1 MREFKKV
8 NELFELYRMMS
19 GKKGITISD
28 QMVILAIVVGIIG
41 AGIVFILEEYSNT
54 PTEGPTEDNNTTFS
68 SSKYGFSFTYPSSW
82 ILENREGPSRMVV
95 QVQENSTNGL
105 SPKAQVQIAAG
116 GLGYP
121 PLDNLRNEIENSFKN
136 DENIKIISD
145 LKDITLQGS
154 QGVEVSYRVTSPQG
168 NMRVQMKILKREDS
182 DYVIYSLVE
191 ENSYDEFE
199 SELTQI
205 VGSFTF
211 LEK

>member
-1 MREFKKV
+1 MCG
-8 NELFELYRMMS
+8 MMK
-19 GKKGITISD
+19 GKKGITTSD
-28 QMVILAIVVGIIG
+28 RLVVLAIVVGIIG
-41 AGIVFILEEYSNT
+41 AGIVFVLEEYRYT
-54 PTEGPTEDNNTTFS
+54 PTEENESNNTFS

-82 ILENREGPSRMVV
+82 VLADNTERYSSKFVLVKENSSAGESKARV
-95 QVQENSTNGL
+95 QVVG
-105 SPKAQVQIAAG
+105 G

-121 PLDNLRNEIENSFKN
+121 PLDNLRNEIENSFEN
-136 DENIKIISD
+136 DENITIISD
-145 LKDITLQGS
+145 LKDITFQGS
-154 QGVEVSYRVTSPQG
+154 PGIEVSYRSTSPQG

-205 VGSFTF
+205 IESFTF